1 MPSLDSRVSSS
12 RRAVEERRARR
23 PLSELERA
31 TEHLD
36 PIRPFTESVVGE
48 EIAFV
53 VRCKSVDRALLG
65 VAHEAELAGI
75 AASLDALTA
84 AASLSSM
91 PLLLTDLI
99 VDPYQLYEARLSGAG
114 GVVLVAAAFDDDDE
128 RCSHLHATAVSIGLD
143 VIVEVAE
150 EDQIERTLELLDPD
164 SFLIRNKDA
173 DGDGDIDLERTF
185 SLLEEVPA
193 GKVVVSQGGIR
204 HRDEVEALERSGV
217 DAAILGPWAATAEL
231 VETLRVLRGESR

>member
-12 RRAVEERRARR
+12 RRAVEERQSLR
-23 PLSELERA
+23 PLADLERA
-31 TEHLD
+31 AAELE

-48 EIAFV
+48 EISFV
-53 VRCKSVDRALLG
+53 VRSKSVDQLLVG
-65 VAHEAELAGI
+65 AAEAADLAGI
-75 AASLDALTA
+75 AAALEPLTA
-84 AASLSSM
+84 AASFSTM

-99 VDPYQLYEARLSGAG
+99 VDPYQLFEARLAGAG
-114 GVVLVAAAFDDDDE
+114 GVQLVAAAFDDDDLV
-128 RCSHLHATAVSIGLD
+128 SHLHGLAVSIGLD
-143 VIVEVAE
+143 VIVEVADE
-150 EDQIERTLELLDPD
+150 EEIEWALELLDPD
-164 SFLIRNKDA
+164 SFLIRNRDS
-173 DGDGDIDLERTF
+173 DGAGEVNLERTF

-231 VETLRVLRGESR
+231 AETLRVMRGESR

>member
-12 RRAVEERRARR
+12 RRAVDQRRSLR
-23 PLSELERA
+23 PLDQLQQA
-31 TEHLD
+31 VADLI

-48 EIAFV
+48 EISFV
-53 VRCKSVDRALLG
+53 VRVKTADATLLSLAEQ
-65 VAHEAELAGI
+65 VELAG
-75 AASLDALTA
+75 LA
-84 AASLSSM
+84 AALDPLSAVSGQTSL

-99 VDPYQLYEARLSGAG
+99 VDPYQLYESRLAGAG

-128 RCSHLHATAVSIGLD
+128 HLAHLHGLAVEIGLD

-150 EDQIERTLELLDPD
+150 EREIEHSLDLLDPD
-164 SFLIRNKDA
+164 SFLIRNRDSEGA
-173 DGDGDIDLERTF
+173 DEVDFERTF

-204 HRDEVEALERSGV
+204 HQDEVEALERAGV

-231 VETLRVLRGESR
+231 TETLRMLRGESR

>member
-12 RRAVEERRARR
+12 RRAVDERQALR
-23 PLSELERA
+23 PLADLERA
-31 TEHLD
+31 AADLE

-48 EIAFV
+48 EISFV
-53 VRCKSVDRALLG
+53 VRSKSVDRQLLD
-65 VAHEAELAGI
+65 AAETADLAGI
-75 AASLDALTA
+75 AAALEPLTA
-84 AASLSSM
+84 AASLSTM

-99 VDPYQLYEARLSGAG
+99 VDPYQLFEARLAGAG
-114 GVVLVAAAFDDDDE
+114 GVVLIAAAFDDEEE
-128 RCSHLHATAVSIGLD
+128 RCSLLHALAVSIGLD
-143 VIVEVAE
+143 VIVEVADE
-150 EDQIERTLELLDPD
+150 QEIDHMLELLDPD
-164 SFLIRNKDA
+164 SFLIRNRDA
-173 DGDGDIDLERTF
+173 DGAGEINLERTF

-231 VETLRVLRGESR
+231 PETLRVLRGESR